1 MTSNTSTNDTPR
13 TVQQRF
19 VAAMRDV
26 ASVGKGE
33 QANMKRGGSFKFRG
47 IDAVMNA
54 VGPAFRTHGLFLM
67 PELIDQQYERVP
79 RGNGGMMISTVVT
92 VCFHIMCEE
101 TGQEITGT
109 CVGEANDTADK
120 ATAKAMSVALRT
132 FLLQSM
138 VLPTDEPDP
147 DTYHNEHAQQPQQ
160 QVPAKIYADGNWDP
174 EQATR
179 QQLAVAIRQA
189 QQDGENEV
197 AANLMAVGKRRFA
210 PAQQQATD
218 NEGAES

>member
-1 MTSNTSTNDTPR
+1 MTEKKTTETPP

-33 QANMKRGGSFKFRG
+33 QANMGRGGSFKFRG

-67 PELIDQQYERVP
+67 PELLNQEYERVP
-79 RGNGGMMISTVVT
+79 RGNGGMMISTVGT
-92 VCFHIMCEE
+92 VCFHVMCEE
-101 TGQEITGT
+101 SGQEITGVS
-109 CVGEANDTADK
+109 VGEANDTADK

-132 FLLQSM
+132 FILQSM

-147 DTYHNEHAQQPQQ
+147 DTYHNEHAERTRQE
-160 QVPAKIYADGNWDP
+160 VPAKVYADESWDP
-174 EQATR
+174 ETASR

-210 PAQQQATD
+210 SPQQTAG
-218 NEGAES
+218 EESGQ